1 MAGKRYRCVRALS
14 NTSLV
19 FAVRVNNPVR
29 QSEEDVKKTTSTVAV
44 PAMAEEEEGGEEEGE
59 QGKEELEEEGQGMD
73 EEEVFEESPEE
84 EVQVVEWPAGVPQAS
99 AKDLDKLSQ
108 VEEVRKH

>member
-1 MAGKRYRCVRALS
+1 
-14 NTSLV
+14 
-19 FAVRVNNPVR
+19 
-29 QSEEDVKKTTSTVAV
+29 
-44 PAMAEEEEGGEEEGE
+44 MAEKEGGVEGGEGGVDEMEA
-59 QGKEELEEEGQGMD
+59 EGQEVD
-73 EEEVFEESPEE
+73 EEEVFEESTEE